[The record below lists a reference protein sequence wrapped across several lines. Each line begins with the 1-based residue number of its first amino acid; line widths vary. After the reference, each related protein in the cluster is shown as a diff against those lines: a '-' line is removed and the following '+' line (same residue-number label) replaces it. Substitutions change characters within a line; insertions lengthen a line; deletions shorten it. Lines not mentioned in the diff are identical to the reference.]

1 MITQLRLS
9 FQPVESD
16 IPLLTTAVSGSQL
29 HGLLFSTLL
38 PAVSDTETTWLHEH
52 ASPKPFALAPITERS
67 GSLTGLRVSCLSDRA
82 ADLIL
87 TAIEHAK
94 TLANPIRLGDH
105 HIKITGLQQ
114 DKAIP
119 FVNLLKLHPQ
129 RNLTLHFLTP
139 TAFKQGPRRLHLPVP
154 VNVFDRPAAIWRMYA
169 PPAIQLPSDW
179 LDWCEANVYV
189 LEHHIHTTKQAI
201 NARGTFAGFVGK
213 VQFISADADETYL
226 RLWQGLGRLASYC
239 GVGSKTTMGMGVVAW
254 SRRAS
259 ERKASA
265 DQKEIA

>member
-1 MITQLRLS
+1 MITQFHLQLHSMDEER
-9 FQPVESD
+9 
-16 IPLLTTAVSGSQL
+16 PLLLTAVTAAQL
-29 HGLLFSTLL
+29 HGFLFRTIL
-38 PAVSDTETTWLHEH
+38 PAANSNETTWLHEH
-52 ASPKPFALAPITERS
+52 PSPKPFALAPVTDKSGQLMSVRLVAFTERAAALLRA
-67 GSLTGLRVSCLSDRA
+67 GSAWAQAAPPLRL
-82 ADLIL
+82 ADYDVQV
-87 TAIEHAK
+87 TAVMEDK
-94 TLANPIRLGDH
+94 TR
-105 HIKITGLQQ
+105 
-114 DKAIP
+114 P
-119 FVNLLKLHPQ
+119 FVNLLNA
-129 RNLTLHFLTP
+129 RAYNSMTLHFLTP